1 MILGS
6 TVFPNPANT
15 LGGIVTKLQILW
27 FSTTSFGKST
37 TYQYRGAPS
46 TAATLSAQALATND
60 ALSLGTAVAPIF
72 GGYTQLSSTSG
83 LWSVTVTIGEYYR
96 K

>member
-1 MILGS
+1 MILGW

-37 TYQYRGAPS
+37 
-46 TAATLSAQALATND
+46 
-60 ALSLGTAVAPIF
+60 
-72 GGYTQLSSTSG
+72 
-83 LWSVTVTIGEYYR
+83 
-96 K
+96 